1 MKKRNHRNRRTS
13 KKSSLPE
20 LVCLFSQS
28 QKAKIVRRGSSGW
41 SLGLKPEPVHRTEKQ
56 NEREARACASTKSRN
71 ATPTNYRCENPWEI
85 GSVARAGRDADPLT
99 PRKAAT
105 VARLCATAQS
115 WNMYIEKLSEK
126 SLPKEN
132 QKTRRKA
139 DLNTEMEDMRDEE
152 G

>member
-1 MKKRNHRNRRTS
+1 M
-13 KKSSLPE
+13 
-20 LVCLFSQS
+20 
-28 QKAKIVRRGSSGW
+28 
-41 SLGLKPEPVHRTEKQ
+41 
-56 NEREARACASTKSRN
+56 
-71 ATPTNYRCENPWEI
+71 
-85 GSVARAGRDADPLT
+85 
-99 PRKAAT
+99 
-105 VARLCATAQS
+105 LCATAQS

>member
-1 MKKRNHRNRRTS
+1 MPDLTITKSQNCAQRQVRGESRLNQNRST
-13 KKSSLPE
+13 
-20 LVCLFSQS
+20 V
-28 QKAKIVRRGSSGW
+28 
-41 SLGLKPEPVHRTEKQ
+41 LKNK
-56 NEREARACASTKSRN
+56 NERDARACASTKSRN
-71 ATPTNYRCENPWEI
+71 VTPTNYRCENPWEI

-105 VARLCATAQS
+105 VAMLCATAQS

-132 QKTRRKA
+132 QKARRKD

>member
-1 MKKRNHRNRRTS
+1 MRQVDPRPEQIR
-13 KKSSLPE
+13 SSVP
-20 LVCLFSQS
+20 
-28 QKAKIVRRGSSGW
+28 K
-41 SLGLKPEPVHRTEKQ
+41 TQ
-56 NEREARACASTKSRN
+56 NERDARACVSTKSRN

-105 VARLCATAQS
+105 VAMLCATAQS

>member
-1 MKKRNHRNRRTS
+1 MSVLTITKGQK
-13 KKSSLPE
+13 
-20 LVCLFSQS
+20 CSQRQLQVES
-28 QKAKIVRRGSSGW
+28 R
-41 SLGLKPEPVHRTEKQ
+41 PKQ
-56 NEREARACASTKSRN
+56 NRSTVPKNKMSAMLVPASTKSRN

-105 VARLCATAQS
+105 VAMLCATAQS